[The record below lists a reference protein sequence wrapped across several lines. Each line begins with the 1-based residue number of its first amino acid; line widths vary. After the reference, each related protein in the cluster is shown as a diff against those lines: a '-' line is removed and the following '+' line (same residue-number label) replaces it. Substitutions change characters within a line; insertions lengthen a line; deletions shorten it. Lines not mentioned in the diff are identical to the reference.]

1 MHCATCILREVNGFA
16 RTLFGGE
23 DARGIIV
30 ERATLPP
37 CAKCVPDGNYVSQKY
52 RSIMRQNDVRNIAI
66 IAHVDH
72 GKTTLVDRLLQTTH
86 VFRDNQQVA
95 ERVLDSNDQ
104 ERERGITIL
113 AKNISI
119 RYNGTKINVI
129 DTPGH
134 ADFGGEVERVLKMA
148 DGCLL
153 IVDAFEGAMPQ
164 TRFVLKHALEHG
176 LKPMVVV
183 NKIDRPGARP
193 HEVIDEVFE
202 LMLDLGAND
211 AQLDFPVVYTSAVSG
226 YARYEPG
233 DDNMDMAPLLDSII
247 KYIPAPDVD
256 VDGPVAMQV
265 CTIDFSNFV
274 GRIGIGRVFSGTL
287 HNGERIMVVKNDG
300 SRYQANIKD
309 LFTFEGMGRQQATEV
324 HAGDICA
331 VVGIEDCDIGD
342 MFTCRIEPVVLDPIH
357 VEEPTMSIVFAAS
370 TSPLI
375 GQEGKIVGGRQIKE
389 RLEREAESNI
399 SMNIVETEDKSG
411 MEVAGRG
418 VLHLSVL
425 METMRREGY
434 EFQVGR
440 PQVIIKKDE
449 HGKKM
454 EPIEQAVVDVP
465 SEFAGKVIEIFG
477 SRSGE
482 MKDMVLREERT
493 HLEFKIPTRG
503 VMGLRTRILNA
514 TRGEGVLFHH
524 FSEYGPYKGDLG
536 GRQNGSMIANATE
549 KSASFAIDTL
559 QTRGKMFIGPTVMCY
574 EGMIV
579 GEAAKEG
586 DLVVNVAKAKQLTNM
601 RTSSADKSIVLHPP
615 ILFTLEEALEYIE
628 DDELV
633 EITPKSIRLRKRI
646 LSATDRKKAGRK

>member
-1 MHCATCILREVNGFA
+1 
-16 RTLFGGE
+16 
-23 DARGIIV
+23 
-30 ERATLPP
+30 
-37 CAKCVPDGNYVSQKY
+37 
-52 RSIMRQNDVRNIAI
+52 MRQNDVRNIAI

-86 VFRDNQQVA
+86 VFRDNQEVA

-211 AQLDFPVVYTSAVSG
+211 AQLDFPVIYTSAVNG
-226 YARYEPG
+226 YARTEPDG
-233 DDNMDMAPLLDSII
+233 DNMDMVPLLDAII
-247 KYIPAPDVD
+247 EYIPAPDVD
-256 VDGPVAMQV
+256 TEGPVAMQV
-265 CTIDFSNFV
+265 CTIDYSNFV

-287 HNGERIMVVKNDG
+287 HNGERILVVKNDG

-342 MFTCRIEPVVLDPIH
+342 MFTCKIEPVVLDPIH
-357 VEEPTMSIVFAAS
+357 VEEPTMSIVFAPS
-370 TSPLI
+370 TSPLV

-411 MEVAGRG
+411 MSVSGRG

-440 PQVIIKKDE
+440 PQVIIKHE
-449 HGKKM
+449 GGKKL

-482 MKDMVLREERT
+482 MKDMVLREDRT

-514 TRGEGVLFHH
+514 TRGEGILFHH

-549 KSASFAIDTL
+549 KSAAFALDTL
-559 QTRGKMFIGPTVMCY
+559 QTRGKMFIGPNVMCY

-579 GEAAKEG
+579 GEAAKDG

-601 RTSSADKSIVLHPP
+601 RTSSADKSIILHPP
-615 ILFTLEEALEYIE
+615 IQFTLEEALEYIE

-633 EITPKSIRLRKRI
+633 EITPQSIRLRKRM
-646 LSATDRKKAGRK
+646 LLANERKKASRK